1 MYCENCGN
9 KILEGYKFC
18 TKCGF
23 SVVSGIHNDKSINEK
38 LKNKDEKWWHRLLKV
53 LYITSYMPLLI
64 IIPIVWSENSCYY
77 CSNGDSFWYS
87 VLTLVIY
94 IVIIR
99 LIKIAVL
106 YVTSGRRPEWRKEFK
121 RFI

>member
-1 MYCENCGN
+1 MFCTNCGN
-9 KILEGYKFC
+9 KIKEEEIFC
-18 TKCGF
+18 TNCGN
-23 SVVSGIHNDKSINEK
+23 SSSSK
-38 LKNKDEKWWHRLLKV
+38 LEENNNHQIRIVKDEKWWHRLLKV
-53 LYITSYMPLLI
+53 LYIIGYMPLLI

-106 YVTSGRRPEWRKEFK
+106 YVMSGRRPEWRKEFK